1 MQNTTD
7 LKIFITGNAGA
18 GKTSVAKQLG
28 EKLQITPLSLDG
40 IVWQSGWKLTSEL
53 ERIAGINHITKT
65 KKIWIIDGVSKYVMD
80 MANVIIFL
88 DIKRST
94 CYLRLIKRNWKY
106 LLKSR
111 PELPP
116 KCPEIL
122 IVKRLI
128 SIVWNFDKL
137 VKPNIIKHITENKE
151 SKLIY
156 HITTPVEIDLLFQDL
171 DVRLAKI
178 NFSSDI
184 LL

>member
-7 LKIFITGNAGA
+7 HKIFITGNAGA
-18 GKTSVAKQLG
+18 GKTSLAKQLG

-40 IVWQSGWKLTSEL
+40 IVWQSGWKSTSEL
-53 ERIAGINHITKT
+53 ERTARINHITNTKT
-65 KKIWIIDGVSKYVMD
+65 WIIDGVSKYVLG
-80 MANVIIFL
+80 MANIIIFL

-94 CYLRLIKRNWKY
+94 CYLRLMKRNWKY

-122 IVKRLI
+122 IIKKLI

-137 VKPNIIKHITENKE
+137 VKPNILKHITENRK
-151 SKLIY
+151 SKLVY
-156 HITTPVEIDLLFQDL
+156 HVTTHAEIELLFQDL
-171 DVRLAKI
+171 DVRLTKF
-178 NFSSDI
+178 NLSSDSA
-184 LL
+184 L

>member
-1 MQNTTD
+1 MQNSTN
-7 LKIFITGNAGA
+7 LKIFIAGNAGA
-18 GKTSVAKQLG
+18 GKTSLAKQLG

-40 IVWQSGWKLTSEL
+40 IVWKSGWKLTSGL
-53 ERIAGINHITKT
+53 ERTAGINSITQT
-65 KKIWIIDGVSKYVMD
+65 KKTWIIDGVSKYVMD

-94 CYLRLIKRNWKY
+94 CYLRLMKRNWKY

-122 IVKRLI
+122 IVKKLI

-137 VKPNIIKHITENKE
+137 VKPNILKHIAENRK

-156 HITTPVEIDLLFQDL
+156 HVTTPTEIRLLLQDL
-171 DVRLAKI
+171 DARLTK
-178 NFSSDI
+178 FSLYSDSV
-184 LL
+184 L